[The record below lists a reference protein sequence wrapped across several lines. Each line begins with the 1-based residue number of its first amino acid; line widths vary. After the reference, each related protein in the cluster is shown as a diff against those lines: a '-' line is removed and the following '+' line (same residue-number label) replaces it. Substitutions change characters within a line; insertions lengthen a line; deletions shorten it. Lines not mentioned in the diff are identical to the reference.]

1 MRWRRASV
9 AADRAVPV
17 DPEVLPEA
25 DLAGGAP
32 EDATE
37 VRVVPE
43 VRLLARPEQRITIPV
58 ADLAVLREEA
68 LPGAAPEARVA
79 VLEARE
85 VPVVAGAALALAVEV
100 EAEAEAEAS
109 AEAEVVLAV
118 EALAAVCNGTLPFLS
133 HRRRPR

>member
-1 MRWRRASV
+1 M

-85 VPVVAGAALALAVEV
+85 VPVVAGAALAVALAVAVEV
-100 EAEAEAEAS
+100 EAS